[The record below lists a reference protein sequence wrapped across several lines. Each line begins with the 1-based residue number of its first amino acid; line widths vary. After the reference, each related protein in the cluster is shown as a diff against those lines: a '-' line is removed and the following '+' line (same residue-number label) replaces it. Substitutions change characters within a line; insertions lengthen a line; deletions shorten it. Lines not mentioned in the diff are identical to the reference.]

1 MTVDAP
7 SATVSE
13 SVSDED
19 VRAALSRVVESVGF
33 SKSPRLQKFLRY
45 VVNEEIEGRGQDI
58 RAKTIAVDVYGRSLD
73 SATDAMGVVRVE
85 ARRLR
90 RLLDEYYAGIGRRE
104 QVRIVIKPGGYRPR
118 IETSPRSGEDR
129 AEDSARQFEW
139 SYRLIVPALL
149 AVAFVGG
156 IGFSGFRA
164 NIGDTAG
171 TTENARRLALM
182 DKSPTAVQ
190 AANIAAQ
197 ARGMLF
203 PLFDLQRQKAV
214 TELFRHAI
222 SLEPTL
228 PDGYSGAAQSLATL
242 AILSP
247 DREAS
252 RDILAEAFRMSDQAL
267 ELAPDNEWAH
277 AATAWVNLFGGNKA
291 AGLKHAEIARKLAP
305 ENGYVLDVVGIAG
318 LMTRQPE
325 LAAQAT
331 DPSRPRAGEG
341 RFGALSIWAVAQ
353 YHLGNYQNTIDAFE
367 KAAIEGAPIS
377 APTLIYLAAAYD
389 QLGKTS
395 EAEEMV
401 NELNETWPGFPVKNT
416 LERFFGGDP
425 VITDLETRLVANG
438 LAMD

>member
-1 MTVDAP
+1 MVDAP
-7 SATVSE
+7 ATPIVAHP
-13 SVSDED
+13 SDND
-19 VRAALSRVVESVGF
+19 VRAALLRVVESDGF
-33 SKSPRLQKFLRY
+33 VRSPRLQRFLRY

-58 RAKTIAVDVYGRSLD
+58 RGKTIAVDVYDRSLD

-90 RLLDEYYAGIGRRE
+90 RLLEEYYATVGQSEEI
-104 QVRIVIKPGGYRPR
+104 RIAINPGGYRPR
-118 IETSPRSGEDR
+118 IETLPPSQKDRGEDR
-129 AEDSARQFEW
+129 PRQIVW
-139 SYRLIVPALL
+139 GYRVVLPALL
-149 AVAFVGG
+149 AIAVVGS
-156 IGFSGFRA
+156 IGFFGFRA
-164 NIGDTAG
+164 TTDDSTGTAAD
-171 TTENARRLALM
+171 ARRLALM

-190 AANIAAQ
+190 AANMAAQ

-222 SLEPTL
+222 SLEPAL
-228 PDGYSGAAQSLATL
+228 PDGYAGAAQSLATL

-247 DREAS
+247 DRAAGQ
-252 RDILAEAFRMSDQAL
+252 DLLAEAFRMSDQAL
-267 ELAPDNEWAH
+267 KLGPDNEWAH
-277 AATAWVNLFGGNKA
+277 AATAWVNLFGGDKV

-305 ENGYVLDVVGIAG
+305 ENGYVLDVVGVAG
-318 LMTRQPE
+318 LMTNQPD

-331 DPSRPRAGEG
+331 DPSRPRNGKG

-389 QLGKTS
+389 QLGKAS
-395 EAEEMV
+395 EAGKKV
-401 NELNETWPGFPVKNT
+401 NELNEAWPGFPVKNV
-416 LERFFGGDP
+416 LQRFFGDDP
-425 VITDLETRLVANG
+425 VINDLEARLLANG
-438 LAMD
+438 LKTE